1 VKPAI
6 PTLTVANAACRAHRD
21 VLLDFADGRGETA
34 DAGAAIAHLNGCRSC
49 EEELARVMLAIVGLR
64 RIREELASAQP
75 SADAWAN
82 LRRRIEPRP
91 RRPWL
96 MRSPLPGIAMTL
108 SIVAALAGPNTLLG
122 SPGPSADSAT
132 SPVAPDAATTFE
144 RDRSLKRMPLP
155 KEPMAI
161 MIPLAAPPG
170 VRLIGPDGQRYPL
183 AVEVTKPRADRTK

>member
-1 VKPAI
+1 VKAAI

-21 VLLDFADGRGETA
+21 VLLDFADGRVHA
-34 DAGAAIAHLNGCRSC
+34 PDAGAALAHLNGCRSC

-64 RIREELASAQP
+64 RISEEVASAEP
-75 SADAWAN
+75 SADAWPN
-82 LRRRIEPRP
+82 LRARIEPRP

-108 SIVAALAGPNTLLG
+108 SIVAALAGPTTLLG
-122 SPGPSADSAT
+122 SPGPSGDSA
-132 SPVAPDAATTFE
+132 SSHVAPDAATDFE

-155 KEPMAI
+155 KEPAVI
-161 MIPLAAPPG
+161 MIPLAAPAG

-183 AVEVTKPRADRTK
+183 TVQITKPRAGRTK